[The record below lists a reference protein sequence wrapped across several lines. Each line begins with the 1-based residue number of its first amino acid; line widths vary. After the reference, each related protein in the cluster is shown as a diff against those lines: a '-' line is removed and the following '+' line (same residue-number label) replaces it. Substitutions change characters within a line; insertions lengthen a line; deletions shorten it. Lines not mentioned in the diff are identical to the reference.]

1 MRDPY
6 EILGIDREAGKE
18 VAEDKYKELKAR
30 YQEERFL
37 PGEAGNEAARK
48 LNELE
53 EAWKEISA
61 ETEKVQAKEEFGG
74 DLGQIDQMIKDGK
87 YDEAQTRLDAIA
99 DRNGEWH
106 YLQSII
112 YYKREWMS
120 ECKTQLEMAVNK
132 EPWNGKYRTAL
143 DKLNMIMGNPNT
155 DPRTIGVDPNMQN
168 PPPMDDGRVCGNAC
182 SNCCLAYCITD
193 CCCSLTQCC

>member
-1 MRDPY
+1 MKDPY
-6 EILGIDREAGKE
+6 EILGVDRAAGKE

-30 YQEERFL
+30 YSEDRFL
-37 PGEAGNEAARK
+37 TGEAGNEAARK
-48 LNELE
+48 LSELE
-53 EAWKEISA
+53 EAWKLIS
-61 ETEKVQAKEEFGG
+61 EENVKEEAKQEFGG
-74 DLGQIDQMIKDGK
+74 DLGQIDNMIKEGR
-87 YDEAQTRLDAIA
+87 YDEAQAALDSIL
-99 DRNGEWH
+99 DRSGEWH

-112 YYKREWMS
+112 YYKREWMG
-120 ECKTQLEMAVNK
+120 ECKTQLQMAVNK

-155 DPRTIGVDPNMQN
+155 DPRTIGADPNAQM
-168 PPPMDDGRVCGNAC
+168 PPMDDGRVCGNAC

>member
-1 MRDPY
+1 MKDPY
-6 EILGIDREAGKE
+6 EVLGVDRAAGKE

-30 YQEERFL
+30 YSEERFL
-37 PGEAGNEAARK
+37 TGEAGNEAARK
-48 LNELE
+48 LSELE
-53 EAWKEISA
+53 DAWKQIS
-61 ETEKVQAKEEFGG
+61 EENVKEEAKQEFGG
-74 DLGQIDQMIKDGK
+74 DLGQIDNMIKEGR
-87 YDEAQTRLDAIA
+87 YDEAQAALDSIL
-99 DRNGEWH
+99 DRSGEWH

-155 DPRTIGVDPNMQN
+155 DPRTIGVDPNAQM
-168 PPPMDDGRVCGNAC
+168 PPQDDGRVCGNAC

>member
-1 MRDPY
+1 MKDPY
-6 EILGIDREAGKE
+6 EILGVDRAAGKE

-30 YQEERFL
+30 YSEERFL
-37 PGEAGNEAARK
+37 TGEAGNEAARK
-48 LNELE
+48 LSELE
-53 EAWKEISA
+53 AAWKQICE
-61 ETEKVQAKEEFGG
+61 ENVKEEAKQEFGG
-74 DLGQIDQMIKDGK
+74 DLGQIDNMIKEGR
-87 YDEAQTRLDAIA
+87 YDEAQAALDSIA
-99 DRNGEWH
+99 DRGGEWH

-155 DPRTIGVDPNMQN
+155 DPRTIGADPNAQM
-168 PPPMDDGRVCGNAC
+168 PPPDDGRVCGNAC